1 MGFPSFTEVLAG
13 LSMQAVGRGALV
25 MPDVAGTI
33 DSASGAGRTAFQF
46 LDAMIGVDT
55 VGWAHDRA
63 ARDRGNAGR
72 AELQSSYGI
81 AASDFVGDFEP
92 PSVSMMEFFDSMS
105 HAEIVEFVE
114 AMQPARMQESVDG
127 WGRAQVQLDDHLEV
141 FRDAISAVFAEH
153 WTGTTAS
160 AAGRG
165 VADYSTSLTQLTS
178 ALALVTNSLGYA
190 SVGIEQ
196 VKQRLPE
203 PPQSTWSDELRSFS
217 IATASLSAVNIAGR
231 VNNLF
236 HEEEEAR
243 ATAVRIMQEDYAP
256 TVTTSDS
263 RVPVLPAAFDPTA
276 DGNAGSGGYPG
287 SGGATGSSG
296 SGRGSGSSG
305 SDGSSASPTAYGGGT
320 AGTTGDPDGSAAGV
334 SGSRG
339 TGSQSESGVPESQP
353 SDDAASGSAR
363 TTAASADPGSALPG
377 SAAAWPGSST
387 SPGSGNTVGNGSG
400 TGSPSA
406 GSPGTGSPG
415 PGSPGSVPP
424 GFVSGTATATPAGA
438 APGAARGVGRMTPMP
453 MGMMPPGAGSGDDE
467 KRSVPGYLV
476 TEDHGNE
483 LIGDMPAT
491 TPPVLGA

>member
-1 MGFPSFTEVLAG
+1 MGFPPFTDILSG
-13 LSMQAVGRGALV
+13 LTMQAVGSAALV
-25 MPDVAGTI
+25 MSDVAATI
-33 DSASGAGRTAFQF
+33 DSVSGPTRAALEF
-46 LDAMIGVDT
+46 LDEMSSIDS

-63 ARDRGNAGR
+63 ARDRGSAAR
-72 AELQSSYGI
+72 AELESNYGI
-81 AASDFVGDFEP
+81 AATDFAGDFEP
-92 PSVSMMEFFDSMS
+92 PAVSVMEYFDGMS

-114 AMQPARMQESVDG
+114 AMQPARMQESVEG
-127 WGRAQVQLDDHLEV
+127 WSRAQVLLDDHLEV
-141 FRDAISAVFAEH
+141 FRGAISAVFAEH
-153 WTGTTAS
+153 WTGSTAS

-203 PPQSTWSDELRSFS
+203 PPQSTWADELRSFS
-217 IATASLSAVNIAGR
+217 IAMASLSAANIAAR
-231 VNNLF
+231 VNRLF

-263 RVPVLPAAFDPTA
+263 RVPVLPPAFDPTA

-287 SGGATGSSG
+287 AGSDTGSFG
-296 SGRGSGSSG
+296 SGRESGSSG
-305 SDGSSASPTAYGGGT
+305 SDGSSASPTAYGGGGGNAGRDDPGGST
-320 AGTTGDPDGSAAGV
+320 AGDR
-334 SGSRG
+334 GSRG
-339 TGSQSESGVPESQP
+339 TGSPSESGVPGSQ
-353 SDDAASGSAR
+353 SSGDEASGSAR
-363 TTAASADPGSALPG
+363 TTAASADPASALPG
-377 SAAAWPGSST
+377 SAAAWPGST

-400 TGSPSA
+400 M
-406 GSPGTGSPG
+406 GSPGTGSTG

-424 GFVSGTATATPAGA
+424 GFVSGTTSATPAGA
-438 APGAARGVGRMTPMP
+438 APGAARGLGRMTPMP
-453 MGMMPPGAGSGDDE
+453 MGMMPSNAGSGADGN
-467 KRSVPGYLV
+467 RSVPGYLV